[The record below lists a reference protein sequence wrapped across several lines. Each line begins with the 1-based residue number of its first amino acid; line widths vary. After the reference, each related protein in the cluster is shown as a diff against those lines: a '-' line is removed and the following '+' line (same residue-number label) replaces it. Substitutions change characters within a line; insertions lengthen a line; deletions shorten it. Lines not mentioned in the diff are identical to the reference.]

1 MNHTNIKDK
10 PCQSVT
16 LTVHS
21 SDITRLKEKGA
32 DFSSSLS
39 GKVLNLQDR
48 VLYQGIIIA
57 VTGLEPDGP
66 AAVTPETNVKIR
78 TTDDHV
84 LLVCKSCGNTLEDIV
99 ETCGNCGAKIS
110 IVNLDRKIEAEKI
123 QPGPQRPER
132 PVSIEKKSNRN
143 LFIALG
149 AVIVILILAAVI
161 FLINQPKSDDY
172 SSWNNKGNELY
183 KSGRY
188 QEALEAYRKAIVLKP
203 DYHSAFYNMG
213 NVLYKLGRHEEA
225 LEYYNKAISK
235 SIGTHI
241 NVMVKYKDK
250 IFNEF
255 GFAAA
260 DPEFFKK
267 FDIHVMQGRLPMANE
282 SDRYSIVITMEMAK
296 KYFGDGFPIGEILNL
311 NNKVDFRIIGVVNI
325 PGKINIRADF
335 FITTK
340 GYKAIG
346 GNI

>member
-10 PCQSVT
+10 PCKSVT

-21 SDITRLKEKGA
+21 TKIAKLKEKGA

-57 VTGLEPDGP
+57 VTQLEPDGP
-66 AAVTPETNVKIR
+66 AAVTPETNVQIR
-78 TTDDHV
+78 TTDDHI
-84 LLVCKSCGNTLEDIV
+84 LLVCKSCGNARKEIR

-123 QPGPQRPER
+123 QPGPQRP
-132 PVSIEKKSNRN
+132 VSIEKKSNRN
-143 LFIALG
+143 LFIAVG

-161 FLINQPKSDDY
+161 FLLNQPKSSPPSPGIEPKADNHSAWY
-172 SSWNNKGNELY
+172 NKGNE
-183 KSGRY
+183 
-188 QEALEAYRKAIVLKP
+188 
-203 DYHSAFYNMG
+203 
-213 NVLYKLGRHEEA
+213 LYKLGRHEEA

-255 GFAAA
+255 GFVVA
-260 DPEFFKK
+260 DPEFFGK
-267 FDIHVMQGRLPMANE
+267 FDIHVIQGRLPMAHEN
-282 SDRYSIVITMEMAK
+282 DPFYHYIVITKEMAK
-296 KYFGDGFPIGEILNL
+296 KYFGNMVPLGKILNI
-311 NNKVDFRIIGVVNI
+311 NNKEYFAIIGIVNI

>member
-48 VLYQGIIIA
+48 VLYQGIVIA

-66 AAVTPETNVKIR
+66 AAVTPGTNVKIR
-78 TTDDHV
+78 TTDDRV

-99 ETCGNCGAKIS
+99 ETCSNCGAKMS

-143 LFIALG
+143 LFIAVG

-161 FLINQPKSDDY
+161 FLINQPKS
-172 SSWNNKGNELY
+172 SSP
-183 KSGRY
+183 S
-188 QEALEAYRKAIVLKP
+188 
-203 DYHSAFYNMG
+203 ST
-213 NVLYKLGRHEEA
+213 
-225 LEYYNKAISK
+225 ISK
-235 SIGTHI
+235 SMGSHI

-282 SDRYSIVITMEMAK
+282 PDRYSIVITMEMAK
-296 KYFGDGFPIGEILNL
+296 KYFGDGFPLGEILNL
-311 NNKVDFRIIGVVNI
+311 NNKVDFRIIGVINI

>member
-1 MNHTNIKDK
+1 MKNKSIESK
-10 PCQSVT
+10 PCKSVT

-21 SDITRLKEKGA
+21 TKIAQLKEKGA

-39 GKVLNLQDR
+39 GKFLYLQDR
-48 VLYQGIIIA
+48 ILYQGIIIA
-57 VTGLEPDGP
+57 VTQLEPDGP
-66 AAVTPETNVKIR
+66 AAVTPATNVQIR
-78 TTDDHV
+78 PTDDHI

-99 ETCGNCGAKIS
+99 ETCGNCGAAIS

-123 QPGPQRPER
+123 QPGPQRP
-132 PVSIEKKSNRN
+132 VTIEKKSNRN
-143 LFIALG
+143 LFIAVG

-161 FLINQPKSDDY
+161 FLFNQPKSSSPTAGIEPKADGH
-172 SSWNNKGNELY
+172 SSWYNKGNE
-183 KSGRY
+183 
-188 QEALEAYRKAIVLKP
+188 
-203 DYHSAFYNMG
+203 
-213 NVLYKLGRHEEA
+213 LYKLGRHEEA

-235 SIGTHI
+235 SLGTHI

-267 FDIHVMQGRLPMANE
+267 FNIHVVQGRLPMAHE
-282 SDRYSIVITMEMAK
+282 TDPYIVMTMEMAK
-296 KYFGDGFPIGEILNL
+296 KYFGDDVPPLGEILNI
-311 NNKVDFRIIGVVNI
+311 NNKRNFRIIGVVHI
-325 PGKINIRADF
+325 PGKVDIRADF

-340 GYKAIG
+340 GYRAIG